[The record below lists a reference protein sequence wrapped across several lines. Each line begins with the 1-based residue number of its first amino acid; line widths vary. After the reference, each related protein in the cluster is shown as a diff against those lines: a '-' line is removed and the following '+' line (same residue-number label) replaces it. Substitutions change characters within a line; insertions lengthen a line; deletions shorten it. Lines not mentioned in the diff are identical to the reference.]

1 MNKNKIIMISAI
13 VVGSLFLLSIIFCCG
28 MRFISNDINPK
39 IKNVYNKTYLNKKE
53 IIKMYT
59 NPESFKNRYVKLL
72 GKVFND
78 IEIADNELYFQ
89 IWGDPK
95 NNKYNTMLK
104 YKDTNFNIQ
113 EDDYV
118 EIKGEVIGAY
128 SGENAF
134 GGEVNAPYIKVLEIK
149 KSNYKDV
156 VSPTLKEIKLGKTIN
171 QNKCII
177 TLRKIEFSKKE
188 TRIYVLVQNN
198 SKDKFNLYDF
208 NTKIAQEN
216 NQFEPKDNYDTG
228 YKILQ
233 TELLPGIKSEGVI
246 VFKPIKMKNF
256 NIIFEGS
263 SDDYNIDF
271 KPYDF
276 NIKIK

>member
-1 MNKNKIIMISAI
+1 MNKNKIIIISSI

-39 IKNVYNKTYLNKKE
+39 IKTVYNKTYLNKKE
-53 IIKMYT
+53 IIKMYA
-59 NPESFKNRYVKLL
+59 NPESFKNRYVKLS
-72 GKVFND
+72 GKVFDD

-95 NNKYNTMLK
+95 NNKYNTILK

-118 EIKGEVIGAY
+118 EIKGEVIGSYA
-128 SGENAF
+128 GENAL
-134 GGEVNAPYIKVLEIK
+134 GGDVNAPYIKALEIK
-149 KSNYKDV
+149 KSNYKDI
-156 VSPTLKEIKLGKTIN
+156 VSPTLKEIKLSKTIN
-171 QNKCII
+171 QNKCIV
-177 TLRKIEFSKKE
+177 TLKKIEFAEKE
-188 TRIYVLVQNN
+188 TRIYVSVQNN

-208 NTKIAQEN
+208 NTKIVQGN
-216 NQFEPKDNYDTG
+216 NQFEPEDNYDAG
-228 YKILQ
+228 YKKLQ
-233 TELLPGIKSEGVI
+233 SELLPGIKSEGVI
-246 VFKPIKMKNF
+246 IFKSIKRINF
-256 NIIFEGS
+256 NIVFDGS
-263 SDDYNIDF
+263 SDNYNINF